1 MKQIISCP
9 IIVGLADGKVRAAQ
23 TKTNKA
29 NTLYNTDSY
38 VVSLACNP
46 EGTYTLNCLNMYDAV
61 EVNCIP
67 FSTHQARD
75 FFLDMQ
81 MDP

>member
-1 MKQIISCP
+1 MICNKFIQTAAVTCLCWPLQGP

-38 VVSLACNP
+38 VVSLASNP
-46 EGTYTLNCLNMYDAV
+46 EGT
-61 EVNCIP
+61 
-67 FSTHQARD
+67 
-75 FFLDMQ
+75 
-81 MDP
+81 